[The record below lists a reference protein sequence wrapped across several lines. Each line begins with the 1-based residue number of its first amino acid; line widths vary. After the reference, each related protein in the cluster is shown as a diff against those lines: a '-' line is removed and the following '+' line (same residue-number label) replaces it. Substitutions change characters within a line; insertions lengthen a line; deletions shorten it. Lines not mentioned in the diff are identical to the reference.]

1 MLLDEER
8 EAELLELVQRLDRL
22 VPKDG
27 ARLTMAADGTGRAL
41 AGNRLGYLRFAI
53 AFLQAALQPLPQT
66 EDAPPRIEPRLGS
79 VFTETAAGTPFE
91 MCELDESIVSRPPVR
106 SGLGVLGQLGGGVA
120 AVFAI
125 LLLLIGA
132 SVVWRWIFG

>member
-8 EAELLELVQRLDRL
+8 ELELQELADRLDRL
-22 VPKDG
+22 VPRDG
-27 ARLTMAADGTGRAL
+27 ARLTIATGPEGNTTI
-41 AGNRLGYLRFAI
+41 GNRLGYLRFAI
-53 AFLQAALQPLPQT
+53 AFLGAALQPVP
-66 EDAPPRIEPRLGS
+66 ESEEGPPRIAPELGS
-79 VFTETAAGTPFE
+79 ILTGDSRAPFE
-91 MCELDESIVSRPPVR
+91 LCELDESIVSRPPVR

-125 LLLLIGA
+125 ILLLIGA